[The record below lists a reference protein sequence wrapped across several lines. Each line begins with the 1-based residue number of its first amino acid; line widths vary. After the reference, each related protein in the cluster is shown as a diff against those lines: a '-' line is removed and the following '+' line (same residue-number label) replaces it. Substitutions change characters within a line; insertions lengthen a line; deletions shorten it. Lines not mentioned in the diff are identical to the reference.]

1 MSTDIGS
8 TFFKLVSCSRL
19 IDQDKDK
26 DIDINKD
33 IDIEICLWVKKTK
46 SVTMA

>member
-19 IDQDKDK
+19 IDQDKD
-26 DIDINKD
+26 IDINKD
-33 IDIEICLWVKKTK
+33 IDIEICLWVKTTK